1 MRVFWPH
8 LQGSPLVIDG
18 PTARYVSTVLRL
30 RKGDELR
37 LFDGSGRQ
45 LRARLISSG
54 PRRILLEPLSEEP
67 APPAESPLRVRLLQG
82 LLKADK
88 MALLL
93 QKATELG
100 VAEFQ
105 PLVTQRSVPRAMGAE
120 KLRRLRRIAQE
131 AARQCGRAVLPQVYG
146 PISLQECLRGHQG
159 PGVLFWEQGGQRLGQ
174 LSVPAG
180 GSLSLLIGPEGGLT
194 SEEVA
199 QARARGFQVA
209 TLGPRILRAET
220 AALAALALVQHRW
233 GDLG

>member
-1 MRVFWPH
+1 
-8 LQGSPLVIDG
+8 
-18 PTARYVSTVLRL
+18 
-30 RKGDELR
+30 
-37 LFDGSGRQ
+37 
-45 LRARLISSG
+45 
-54 PRRILLEPLSEEP
+54 
-67 APPAESPLRVRLLQG
+67 
-82 LLKADK
+82 